1 MHFKMNYAQY
11 GKSPHFY
18 VTEKDTCVDVS
29 RNHCSTECKIA
40 YSLGC

>member
-1 MHFKMNYAQY
+1 MIYAQY

-18 VTEKDTCVDVS
+18 VTEKGIDVR
-29 RNHCSTECKIA
+29 RNHYSTECMSA

>member
-1 MHFKMNYAQY
+1 MIYAQY

-18 VTEKDTCVDVS
+18 VTEKDIDVK
-29 RNHCSTECKIA
+29 RNHCSIEYKSA